1 MILIQMTTSTILV
14 TVINNIAVA
23 DTVDIIIASVIT
35 SEERESDMYR
45 LTNVVSM
52 NNSYCNRG
60 LNCD

>member
-1 MILIQMTTSTILV
+1 MILIQMTTSTMLV
-14 TVINNIAVA
+14 TVINIIAVA

-52 NNSYCNRG
+52 NNSYCDRW

>member
-1 MILIQMTTSTILV
+1 MIIIQMTTSTILV
-14 TVINNIAVA
+14 TVISNIAVA

-52 NNSYCNRG
+52 NNSYCDRW
-60 LNCD
+60 LSCD